1 MSFLRTK
8 NAVVSI
14 TLVIQMELEREGEE
28 NTLI

>member
-8 NAVVSI
+8 NAVVLI
-14 TLVIQMELEREGEE
+14 TLVIQMELEKEREE

>member
-1 MSFLRTK
+1 MSFLHTK
-8 NAVVSI
+8 NVVVSI